1 MQNSEKINTAEYEL
15 ILAARN
21 NDELAFEQLYKAYL
35 PLIFGCVS
43 SFQIPASE
51 KDDLVQ
57 EGVIGFLKAV
67 RTYDNRSSSFPTY
80 ASLCV
85 KRSVISALRK
95 YSRENRL
102 ISTSELPEDKGTLV
116 TPETQLLDREED
128 RQHYLQFI
136 KDLSEFER
144 QTLTLYI
151 SGMTYASM
159 AEKLSCPVKSVD
171 NAITRIKRKIKNAKY
186 GNTP

>member
-1 MQNSEKINTAEYEL
+1 MPSSKKNMTAEYEL

-21 NDELAFEQLYKAYL
+21 NDESAFEQLYKTYL
-35 PLIFGCVS
+35 PSVFGCVS
-43 SFQIPASE
+43 SFQVPASE

-67 RTYDNRSSSFPTY
+67 RTYDNSSSSFPTY
-80 ASLCV
+80 ASLCI

-95 YSRENRL
+95 YSRANRL
-102 ISTSELPEDKGTLV
+102 ISPSDLPEEKGTNV
-116 TPETQLLDREED
+116 TPETQLIDREED

-136 KDLSEFER
+136 KNLSEFER

-151 SGMTYASM
+151 SGMSYASM

-171 NAITRIKRKIKNAKY
+171 NAITRIKRKIKNAKC